1 MHCCDQ
7 DLTARSVCI
16 LCVLVGSSG
25 QRALFG
31 RQLWWAFSVLT
42 SLSLCIGVDK
52 HVGPA
57 RGSEPAAPHDVDDT
71 VKVGHAYLV

>member
-31 RQLWWAFSVLT
+31 WQLGWAFDVLT
-42 SLSLCIGVDK
+42 CLSLCIAVDK

-57 RGSEPAAPHDVDDT
+57 RGSEPAAPHDFGDT
-71 VKVGHAYLV
+71 VKVGHPYLV